1 MANEDDKKF
10 GPLWKAVAELREK
23 IAALADGGEVERNAA
38 EAFELM
44 DRRLA
49 ALERGSAGMAD
60 PETVVEPGVE
70 CPTLPVKQGAIVIYH
85 SELGDFPAIAVRDR
99 IIRAGFPPRYTLF
112 ALYDRGGQNTYA
124 NFERGVV
131 EGDGMG
137 EFTR

>member
-1 MANEDDKKF
+1 MANDDDKKLAA
-10 GPLWKAVAELREK
+10 LWKALNELRKEVTALGAVNDDEK
-23 IAALADGGEVERNAA
+23 GNAA
-38 EAFELM
+38 AFEALH
-44 DRRLA
+44 RRLDELGA
-49 ALERGSAGMAD
+49 APVAPL
-60 PETVVEPGVE
+60 VEHQDGVE

-85 SELGDFPAIAVRDR
+85 SELGDFPAIVVRDR